1 MAKNLQAGIIKEGGI
16 GPDGFPFEE
25 KFDLIIWNLPY
36 IPADEVDELLGPMEE
51 AGLIDTDTQ
60 WITN

>member
-1 MAKNLQAGIIKEGGI
+1 MVFRLE
-16 GPDGFPFEE
+16 D

-36 IPADEVDELLGPMEE
+36 IPADEVNELLGPMEE
-51 AGLIDTDTQ
+51 AGLIDTDDS